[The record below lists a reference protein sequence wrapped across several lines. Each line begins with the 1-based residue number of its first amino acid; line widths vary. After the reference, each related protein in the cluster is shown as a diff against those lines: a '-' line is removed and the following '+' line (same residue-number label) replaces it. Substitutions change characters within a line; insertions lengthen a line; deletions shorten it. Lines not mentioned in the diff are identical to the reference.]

1 MARIPMTDLIEKSET
16 TVEAGGLYGAF
27 ATVFGRSDIDERLRR
42 AGVALTLQRMAVAH
56 VMMATPSHLTAD
68 EVLSRVRAIMPEIS
82 RATVYNT
89 LNLFKDKGL
98 LREIIVNAEQIV
110 FDSTTSPHH
119 HFYDVESGAVTD
131 VPGDEIAVVGTPNLP
146 PDMEIE
152 SIELVVR
159 VRRRKA

>member
-1 MARIPMTDLIEKSET
+1 MTELTGKPGPAADMSGVYET
-16 TVEAGGLYGAF
+16 FGK
-27 ATVFGRSDIDERLRR
+27 VFGGSDLDERLRR

-68 EVLSRVRAIMPEIS
+68 EVLTRVRGIMPEIS

-89 LNLFKDKGL
+89 LKLFKEKGL
-98 LREIIVNAEQIV
+98 LREIIVNTDQVV
-110 FDSTTSPHH
+110 FDSTIAPHH
-119 HFYDVESGAVTD
+119 HFYDVDTGKVTD
-131 VPGDEIAVVGTPNLP
+131 VPAGELNVTGSPNLP
-146 PDMEIE
+146 PELEVE